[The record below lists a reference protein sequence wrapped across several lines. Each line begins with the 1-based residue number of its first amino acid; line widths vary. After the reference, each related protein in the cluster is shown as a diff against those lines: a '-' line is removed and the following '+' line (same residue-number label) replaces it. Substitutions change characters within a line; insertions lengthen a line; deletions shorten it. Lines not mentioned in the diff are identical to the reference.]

1 LAGLRLLKSCE
12 FVDPARVVVFANSMG
27 PVVGSLA
34 FAQEPVRGLIAVET
48 VGTSWFEYDLE
59 RLRVQ
64 AGVSGKTPEEVD
76 REVREYEPCSHRFFI
91 EKEKPDTLTRTQA
104 CKDFLQPFGAV
115 PYSYMQAVADISLGK
130 QWRNADF
137 PVLVIYRLASPVTT
151 AHQNR
156 YLADLI
162 NSMNPGRA
170 TYREVQEM
178 SHDLHHWASPQ
189 EYMMNRCGA
198 NACHPF
204 QEGLFEV
211 MMPWLEKL
219 V

>member
-1 LAGLRLLKSCE
+1 MWKQKVSRQSVCVRAQHGPRGGFTGLRAGAG
-12 FVDPARVVVFANSMG
+12 ARIDCGRDRRYQLVRIRPRA
-27 PVVGSLA
+27 LA
-34 FAQEPVRGLIAVET
+34 RPGRRF
-48 VGTSWFEYDLE
+48 
-59 RLRVQ
+59 
-64 AGVSGKTPEEVD
+64 GKTPEEVD
-76 REVREYEPCSHRFFI
+76 RVVREYEPCSHRFYI

-115 PYSYMQAVADISLGK
+115 PYSYMQAVADIGLGK

-162 NSMNPGRA
+162 NSMHPGRA

-189 EYMMNRCGA
+189 EYMMNRSKA

-204 QEGLFEV
+204 QEGLFAV
-211 MMPWLEKL
+211 MMPRLEKL

>member
-1 LAGLRLLKSCE
+1 LAGLRLLKSCD
-12 FVDPARVVVFANSMG
+12 FVDPARVFVFAHSMG

-76 REVREYEPCSHRFFI
+76 REVREYEPCSHRFYI
-91 EKEKPDTLTRTQA
+91 EKEKADTPTRTH
-104 CKDFLQPFGAV
+104 LQGLSAALWSRSPLLHTSGGRHQLG
-115 PYSYMQAVADISLGK
+115 QAVAERGFSGARDL
-130 QWRNADF
+130 
-137 PVLVIYRLASPVTT
+137 PLASPVTT

-156 YLADLI
+156 YLADPI
-162 NSMNPGRA
+162 NSMHPGRA

-189 EYMMNRCGA
+189 EYMMNRCEA

-204 QEGLFEV
+204 QEGLFAV